1 MRACTSLLAAVFAAL
16 LLCSEVLKVLHVLV
30 DDVGELML
38 VVSLQPHLETDP
50 TRNVANASRPNKDVD
65 RRVKANVLYL
75 CKLLNLCADGADG
88 DRRSLLTRLP
98 RTALLRRIVCSYTIP
113 ITLRRTRFCR
123 DNSDSKLN
131 PFYKHFQRTN
141 RQAICFAE
149 HWPIRFT
156 NV

>member
-98 RTALLRRIVCSYTIP
+98 PNCLVEADRMLIYNTHHASEDPFFAGTIQ
-113 ITLRRTRFCR
+113 I
-123 DNSDSKLN
+123 LN
-131 PFYKHFQRTN
+131 
-141 RQAICFAE
+141 
-149 HWPIRFT
+149 
-156 NV
+156 